1 MPDFGLFPRLMSAF
15 SGGFVL
21 AFHEIP
27 PDRLA
32 ELVECLLPA
41 KPVSLSEI
49 VERSKLRKNTSGLFA
64 ITVDD
69 GVGENVRGLSRLC
82 LAKQW
87 PVTFYIPTQYIDTAE
102 GMMFQWWRRLKG
114 FLPQKRIELAS
125 GPIDLSSP
133 GAVDRLSR
141 KMEVLW
147 HTQRLQVYYH
157 LTMEL
162 VEWVSRQ
169 CGMDA
174 ILPPAPITWSE
185 VEALSKNELIRF
197 ESHGVSHAAM
207 STLTEAEL
215 AFELKHSRDL
225 VSEHTGRSCR
235 HLAYPF
241 GSPQSIGDRAAAA
254 AERFYDSAATMSMG
268 RVDAAHPWLL
278 PRIPLYLENSTRFA
292 RLKVF
297 LKCGANIPLAWKPAA

>member
-1 MPDFGLFPRLMSAF
+1 MTNMGFLQRFIMES

-49 VERSKLRKNTSGLFA
+49 VERTKLRKTTSGLFA

-69 GVGENVRGLSRLC
+69 GVGENVRALSRLC
-82 LAKQW
+82 VAKQW
-87 PVTFYIPTQYIDTAE
+87 PVTFYLPTQYIDTAE
-102 GMMFQWWRRLKG
+102 GMAFQWWRRLKG
-114 FLPQKRIELAS
+114 FLPHKRIELTS
-125 GPIDLSSP
+125 GPIDLSTP
-133 GAVDRLSR
+133 GAVDQLSR

-147 HTQRLQVYYH
+147 HTQRLHVYYH

-162 VEWVSRQ
+162 VELVSRQ

-174 ILPPAPITWSE
+174 IMPPAPITWSE

-207 STLTEAEL
+207 STLTGEEL
-215 AFELKHSRDL
+215 AFELKHSRDV
-225 VSEHTGRSCR
+225 VSEHTGRPCR

-241 GSPQSIGDRAAAA
+241 GSPQSIGNRAAVA
-254 AERFYDSAATMSMG
+254 AERFYDSASTMSMG
-268 RVDAAHPWLL
+268 RVDASHPWLL

-297 LKCGANIPLAWKPAA
+297 LKCGANIPLVWRPAA